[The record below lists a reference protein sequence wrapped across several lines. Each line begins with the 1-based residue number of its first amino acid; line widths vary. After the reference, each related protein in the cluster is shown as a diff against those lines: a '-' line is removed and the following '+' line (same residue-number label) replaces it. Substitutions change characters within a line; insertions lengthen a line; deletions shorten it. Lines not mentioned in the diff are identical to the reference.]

1 MVRVHVDQKAD
12 ANRQGTANIDK
23 TLNKDRVLYH
33 MTMYCE
39 SNCQK

>member
-23 TLNKDRVLYH
+23 TLNKDRVLYLKSLSH
-33 MTMYCE
+33 D
-39 SNCQK
+39 NVL